1 MANRYR
7 LTFKFADTEGQAKA
21 FCDMQNRS
29 YSYYVRKNH
38 PAHYTPWSSQDGTE
52 HKFICWYATR

>member
-7 LTFKFADTEGQAKA
+7 LTFTFANTEEQAKI
-21 FCDMQNRS
+21 FCDNENKNA
-29 YSYYVRKNH
+29 YIRKNH
-38 PAHYTPWSSQDGTE
+38 PAHYTPWSSQDETE

>member
-7 LTFKFADTEGQAKA
+7 LTFRFTDTEEQAKA
-21 FCDMQNRS
+21 FCDNENKNA
-29 YSYYVRKNH
+29 YIRKH
-38 PAHYTPWSSQDGTE
+38 HKAHYTPWSSQDGTE